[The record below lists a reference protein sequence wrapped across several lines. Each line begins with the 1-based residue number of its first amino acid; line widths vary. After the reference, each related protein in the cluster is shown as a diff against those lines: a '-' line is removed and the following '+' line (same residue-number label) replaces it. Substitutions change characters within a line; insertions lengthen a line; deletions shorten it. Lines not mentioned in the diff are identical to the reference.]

1 MAAVVPAGLL
11 PSSKVCLLLL
21 LGCAGLLCVKMST
34 TGCVPVP
41 ERRWWQDYRT
51 MEFGSS
57 NFPSLC
63 ALGSGHTRTRK
74 VCVCAHTHTHALT
87 RSHWFSTPRPPHNY
101 WMSPQWQ
108 VLASSCVLLFFNC
121 WSNQLESPFRT
132 RTQNIFDQIFSSC
145 FGLAL
150 SPDNQFPF
158 GICPNSKHHTHRN
171 FRLLLHCAA
180 LLLLLVFVS

>member
-1 MAAVVPAGLL
+1 MFRFRNG
-11 PSSKVCLLLL
+11 
-21 LGCAGLLCVKMST
+21 GGGRT
-34 TGCVPVP
+34 TGQWSSVPPIFHHCAPSARGTHGQERCV
-41 ERRWWQDYRT
+41 YART
-51 MEFGSS
+51 
-57 NFPSLC
+57 
-63 ALGSGHTRTRK
+63 HTRTHSL
-74 VCVCAHTHTHALT
+74 VLT
-87 RSHWFSTPRPPHNY
+87 GSPPPAPPHNS